1 MLIMNSKDDDLTSTN
16 VSGKLETELRQR
28 YRLAENRFGNRIIE
42 KIIQQSDGSLSKAR
56 TILPQ
61 YMKRMKGV
69 YPELYEELII
79 LKFMDDEGSE
89 NDATLNSTNQI
100 LRTVP
105 QVIAYMKR
113 TRYRPRL
120 N

>member
-1 MLIMNSKDDDLTSTN
+1 MNYKDDDLTSTD
-16 VSGKLETELRQR
+16 VREKLEKELRQR

-42 KIIQQSDGSLSKAR
+42 KVIQQSNRSLSKAR

-61 YMKRMKGV
+61 YMKRMKGI
-69 YPELYEELII
+69 YPKVYEELII
-79 LKFMDDEGSE
+79 QKFMDDLSSE
-89 NDATLNSTNQI
+89 DDVTLYNANQLI
-100 LRTVP
+100 KTVP

>member
-1 MLIMNSKDDDLTSTN
+1 MNYKDDDLTSTD
-16 VSGKLETELRQR
+16 VREKLEKELRQR

-42 KIIQQSDGSLSKAR
+42 KVIQQSNRSLSKAR

-61 YMKRMKGV
+61 YMKRMKDI
-69 YPELYEELII
+69 YPKVYEELII
-79 LKFMDDEGSE
+79 QKFMDDLSSE
-89 NDATLNSTNQI
+89 DDVTLYKTNQLI
-100 LRTVP
+100 KTVP